1 MRRWLVAFAPA
12 VVVWVIDRV
21 TKIAVERSIA
31 LYETHRIIP
40 GFFNVVHSRNQGAAF
55 GMFAGSSSPYR
66 LVLLVGV
73 TGLVLA
79 AVALLLVRIVA
90 GKTTGGAAARWG
102 LSLVLGGALGNFYDR
117 LAQGTV
123 TDFLEFYVGRFVWP
137 AFNVADAAITVGALL
152 VALEMWRTPS
162 AGEAKCTRN

>member
-12 VVVWVIDRV
+12 VVVWALDRV
-21 TKIAVERSIA
+21 TKIAIERTIA
-31 LYETHRIIP
+31 LYETHCIIP
-40 GFFNVVHSRNQGAAF
+40 GFFNLVHSRNQGAAF

-90 GKTTGGAAARWG
+90 GKTAGGSAARWG

-117 LAQGTV
+117 LVQGTV